1 MDKPII
7 LCVDDEKSVLN
18 ALRDE
23 IKFELGNDFSIEI
36 SENGEEALGIL
47 NDFLGFGMD
56 VPVIISDQLMPGMK
70 GDELLI
76 EVFKINSAIRTILL
90 TGQATA
96 ESVGNAVNKARLYR
110 FISKPWDGKD
120 LILTVREAAKS
131 YFTDAELDA
140 RIKTL
145 NDINISTQALSEL
158 ITTLPLVEKVL
169 ALSLTHTDADGGVL
183 ILYNDDRQVRMGL
196 RSDKIGNEISYQ
208 NIDINSGLFPYPVTL
223 IEHVLE
229 TGSTIVSDRIS
240 KEIPFINDP
249 YVAEAR
255 NQKKGIKSAYCT
267 VIEKNKKVIG
277 VFYLESHSKSGIFTG
292 LKQEYLSVLL
302 QQSGVSLDNAHLYEN
317 LEHRVQERTQ
327 ELNEQK
333 EIIEK
338 KNADITDSIRY
349 ARRIQSAILPDSN
362 LLYEYFPES
371 FIMYHPKDIVS
382 GDFYWMAEIDGEL
395 FVAVVDCTGH
405 GVPGAFMSVMG
416 NSLLNDAI
424 LQNKITE
431 TDEILNRL
439 HHGIVTNLERSHK
452 GDLLQD
458 GMDMSLIKINRK
470 TKRIQY
476 SGANRPLIYMNGDE
490 IVEYEPDKMSIGY
503 SIIQT
508 TPSTVKYFSK
518 QEFTYQDGATI
529 IQYSD
534 GITDQF
540 GGPNYRKFSNKSFI
554 ELLKCLRLEPAQEQC
569 KSLTNVIRSWQGD
582 RNQTDDMLVIS
593 IKLS

>member
-223 IEHVLE
+223 IEHILE

-240 KEIPFINDP
+240 KEIPFMNDP